1 VFKLNVCSAFLLVFV
16 VVVAGC
22 HLGDDLFG
30 EVDARE
36 VGVGVVEEVLAERG
50 VAAADQQDLGGGG

>member
-1 VFKLNVCSAFLLVFV
+1 M
-16 VVVAGC
+16 VVAGC